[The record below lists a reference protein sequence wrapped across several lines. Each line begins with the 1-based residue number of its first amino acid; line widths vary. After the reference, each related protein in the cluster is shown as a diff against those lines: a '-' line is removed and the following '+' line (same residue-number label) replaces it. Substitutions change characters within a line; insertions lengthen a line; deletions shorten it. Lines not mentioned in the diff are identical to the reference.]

1 MSAYGPNPNPPRN
14 SQSIIPSS
22 VHPLGQTTYAAG
34 AGARGALSIHH
45 LTAATIP
52 HALAGHLYAAFQAEL
67 DRGVTYPQEHPMA
80 RPGFDAYFLGGDC
93 FVGIVHAA
101 EDGAPA
107 AGVSLE
113 AAAQGRAWEHAVG
126 GVYYVKPNYPGRSS
140 HICNAGFLVAPAFR
154 GIGVASALARS
165 YVHNAPRLGYRASI
179 FNLVYVNNVTSV
191 RIWERLGF
199 TKIGRIPQAGRLK
212 RSEADGGGEEYVD
225 AWIIY
230 KSFEDQDLT

>member
-1 MSAYGPNPNPPRN
+1 MSAYGPNPPRN
-14 SQSIIPSS
+14 SQFIPSS
-22 VHPLGQTTYAAG
+22 IYPLNQTTYAGHRDAG
-34 AGARGALSIHH
+34 SLSIHH
-45 LTAATIP
+45 LTSATIP
-52 HALAGHLYAAFQAEL
+52 DALADHLYATFQAEL
-67 DRGVTYPQEHPMA
+67 DRGVTYPQEYPMT
-80 RPGFDAYFLGGDC
+80 RQGFHAYFLGNDC
-93 FVGIVHAA
+93 FVGILHAP
-101 EDGAPA
+101 DKVPV

-113 AAAQGRAWEHAVG
+113 EARKGNDWEHAVG

-140 HICNAGFLVAPAFR
+140 HICNAGFLVTPSFR

-165 YVHNAPRLGYRASI
+165 YVNNAPRLGYKASV

-212 RSEADGGGEEYVD
+212 RSEANGGGEEYVD

-230 KSFEDQDLT
+230 KSFEDQD